1 MEKVFV
7 AKKVAQKLYATE
19 AALDAAMTEAA
30 ELIGEM
36 VRARA
41 ELKLS
46 AVVGDAAQA
55 KIVEAIAALGAARTA
70 VVAAHADLD
79 DVRKRIGVRTHG
91 LGFHDK
97 PILPLAAASAD
108 TGLRE
113 VG

>member
-7 AKKVAQKLYATE
+7 AKKVATKLYATE

-30 ELIGEM
+30 EMIGEI
-36 VRARA
+36 VKARA
-41 ELKLS
+41 ELGLS
-46 AVVGDAAQA
+46 AVVGDQAQA
-55 KIVEAIAALGAARTA
+55 KIVEAIAALGEARTA

-79 DVRKRIGVRTHG
+79 EVRRRIGVRTKG

-97 PILPLAAASAD
+97 PKTAEYTD
-108 TGLRE
+108 NVELRE

>member
-36 VRARA
+36 VRARG
-41 ELKLS
+41 ELSLS
-46 AVVGDAAQA
+46 AVVGDTAQA
-55 KIVEAIAALGAARTA
+55 KIVEAIAALGEARSA

-79 DVRKRIGVRTHG
+79 DVRKRIGVRTTG

-97 PILPLAAASAD
+97 PKPQASAE
-108 TGLRE
+108 TEVTLRQ